1 MVLGYHTQMSQR
13 TKEQFVLNPVEMKI
27 GDLTLLGLSLA
38 GIRTSLVIPELGLCF
53 DVAQGLPFAVNSK
66 FFLISHSHMD
76 HASGIPYLISQRG
89 LNGLSKSNFYMPEI
103 MIAPMNEIMNQWST
117 LDQHVYNYSFN
128 TLREGDRLEVN
139 AKYYITSFPT
149 IHRVPS
155 QGYCLWERKKQLK
168 RDLKHL
174 SEKEIIELRRNGQE
188 VNEEIHHPLFA
199 FTGDTQIEVFDLNPI
214 LKQVDYLFTEVTYL
228 DEKRTRAQA
237 KEWGHIHLDELI
249 ERLDQFQNLKVIM
262 SHVSSRYSINMAEEI
277 LDRKIP
283 ANFRSRFNLFKGR

>member
-1 MVLGYHTQMSQR
+1 MSQR

-89 LNGLSKSNFYMPEI
+89 LNGLSKSNFYMPEV
-103 MIAPMNEIMNQWST
+103 MISPMTEIMNQWSK
-117 LDQHVYNYSFN
+117 LDQHAYNYSFS
-128 TLREGDRLEVN
+128 TLKEGDRLQVN

-155 QGYCLWERKKQLK
+155 QGYCLWERKKQL
-168 RDLKHL
+168 RQDLKHL
-174 SEKEIIELRRNGQE
+174 SEKEIIELKRKGQD
-188 VNEEIHHPLFA
+188 VNEELHHPVFA
-199 FTGDTQIEVFDLNPI
+199 FTGDTQIEVFDQTPI

-262 SHVSSRYSINMAEEI
+262 SHISSRYSINVAEEI

-283 ANFRSRFNLFKGR
+283 ENLRSRFHLFKGR